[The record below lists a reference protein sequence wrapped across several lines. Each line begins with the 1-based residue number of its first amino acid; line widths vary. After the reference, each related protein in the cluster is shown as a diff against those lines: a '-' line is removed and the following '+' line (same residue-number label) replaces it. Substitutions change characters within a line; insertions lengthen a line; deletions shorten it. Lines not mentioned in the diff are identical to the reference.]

1 MSQLVKEVEQRGFK
15 YYDWNVSSGDA
26 AGNRVPK
33 DAIIRTST
41 VSKANHICLLMHDSR
56 PKVST
61 VGALPA
67 IIEYYKKLGYIFLPI
82 SDSTPIF
89 HHGVNN

>member
-56 PKVST
+56 SKT
-61 VGALPA
+61 TTADALPV
-67 IIEYYKKLGYIFLPI
+67 IIEHYKKLGYTFLPI
-82 SDSTPIF
+82 SESTPVF
-89 HHGVNN
+89 HHHVNN